1 MRLIGH
7 LTEVVSVANT
17 KDIDYEKL
25 YDLAKIGL
33 SEEQIAVSLG
43 VSLTTIAR
51 RKRDDDTFATTLKAG
66 KQRGIDAVT
75 NSLFESATA
84 EKPNTSAQIF
94 FLKNRAG
101 WRDKTEVDAN
111 VSGDITMTHDIESV
125 LQSLK
130 DAGIDPSTL

>member
-1 MRLIGH
+1 M
-7 LTEVVSVANT
+7 ANT
-17 KDIDYEKL
+17 IEIDLEKL
-25 YDLAKIGL
+25 YNLAKIGL

-94 FLKNRAG
+94 FLKNLAG

-130 DAGIDPSTL
+130 DAGIDPSKL